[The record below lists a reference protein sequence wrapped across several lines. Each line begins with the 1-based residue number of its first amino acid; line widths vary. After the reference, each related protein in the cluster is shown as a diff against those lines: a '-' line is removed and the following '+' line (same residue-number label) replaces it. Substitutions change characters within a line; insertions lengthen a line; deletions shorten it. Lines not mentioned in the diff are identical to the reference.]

1 MSNILITCA
10 GKRVSLIRSFKTELK
25 LLFSDSKVFTS
36 DCIPEKSAA
45 CRVSDGYFKL
55 PKATESNYIEK
66 LLQIALDNNIK
77 LIIPTIDT
85 ELITLSQNIDY
96 FKKHQIDIV
105 VSDYKNI
112 KIFINKRS
120 TNYFFEKLNIN
131 YAQEYDKNNYTLP
144 LYIKPIDGS
153 RSVDNYIVKN
163 KSELTAYHFDND
175 KLLFFEYLDHD
186 NFTEYTIDMYFDKN
200 NDLKCFIP
208 RERLEIRAG
217 EVNKAVTKKAWF
229 IEQIAPKFKNIQGLR
244 GCISIQLFVNTKTEG
259 IYGIE
264 INPRFSGGFPLS
276 YLAGANFPK
285 WIIQEYLTNETAI
298 PFCANWEENLM
309 MLRYDDEI
317 LIHDFN
323 SVSEKKL
330 SPIRSEKISNSKNLI

>member
-25 LLFSDSKVFTS
+25 LLFSDSKVFAS
-36 DCIPEKSAA
+36 DCSPEKSAA
-45 CRVSDGYFKL
+45 CRISDGYFKL

-85 ELITLSQNIDY
+85 ELITVSQNIDL

-112 KIFINKRS
+112 KTFINKRL
-120 TNYFFEKLNIN
+120 TNCFFEKLNIN

-153 RSVDNYIVKN
+153 RSIDNYIVKN
-163 KSELTAYHFDND
+163 KSELTAYHFEND
-175 KLLFFEYLDHD
+175 RLLFFEYLDHN
-186 NFTEYTIDMYFDKN
+186 NFTEYTIDMYFDKK

-217 EVNKAVTKKAWF
+217 EVNKAITKKAWF
-229 IEQIAPKFKNIQGLR
+229 IEQIAPKFKNIPGLR
-244 GCISIQLFVNTKTEG
+244 GCISLQLFVNNDTND

-276 YLAGANFPK
+276 YLAGGNFPK
-285 WIIQEYLTNETAI
+285 WIIQEYIANESEIT
-298 PFCANWEENLM
+298 FWDNWEENLM

-317 LIHDFN
+317 IIHN
-323 SVSEKKL
+323 YIEKK
-330 SPIRSEKISNSKNLI
+330 EKTY

>member
-10 GKRVSLIRSFKTELK
+10 GKRVSLIRCFKTELK
-25 LLFSDSKVFTS
+25 LLFSDSKVYTS
-36 DCIPEKSAA
+36 DCMPEKSAA
-45 CRVSDGYFKL
+45 CRVSDGFFKL
-55 PKATESNYIEK
+55 PKATEHNYIEK

-85 ELITLSQNIDY
+85 ELITVSQNIDY

-112 KIFINKRS
+112 KTFINKRH
-120 TNYFFEKLNIN
+120 TNSFFEKLKIN
-131 YAQEYDKNNYTLP
+131 YAQEFDKNNYTLP

-153 RSVDNYIVKN
+153 RSIDNYIVKK

-208 RERLEIRAG
+208 RERLEVRAG

-229 IEQIAPKFKNIQGLR
+229 IEQIVPKFKNIEGLR
-244 GCISIQLFVNTKTEG
+244 GCISIQLFVNTKTKA

-285 WIIQEYLTNETAI
+285 WMIQEYLTNQTEI
-298 PFCANWEENLM
+298 SFCDTWEENLM

-317 LIHDFN
+317 LIHN
-323 SVSEKKL
+323 YVEKMNK
-330 SPIRSEKISNSKNLI
+330 SINYKQ

>member
-36 DCIPEKSAA
+36 DCWPEKSAA

-55 PKATESNYIEK
+55 PKVTDSNYIDK
-66 LLQIALDNNIK
+66 LLQIVTDNNIK

-85 ELITLSQNIDY
+85 ELLILSQHISF
-96 FKKHQIDIV
+96 FKKYHIDIL
-105 VSDYKNI
+105 VSDEDKI
-112 KIFINKRS
+112 KTLINKRL
-120 TNYFFEKLNIN
+120 TNHFFEKLNIN
-131 YAQEYDKNNYTLP
+131 CAKEFDKKNYVLP

-153 RSVDNYIVKN
+153 RSIDNHIVKQE
-163 KSELTAYHFDND
+163 SELTAYHFSNE
-175 KLLFFEYLDHD
+175 KLLFFEYLEHTDY
-186 NFTEYTIDMYFDKN
+186 TEYTIDMYFDRDN
-200 NDLKCFIP
+200 NLKCFVP
-208 RERLEIRAG
+208 RERLEVRAG
-217 EVNKAVTKKAWF
+217 EVNKAITRKAWF
-229 IEQIAPKFKNIQGLR
+229 IDKIASRFKHITGLR
-244 GCISIQLFVNTKTEG
+244 GCISIQLFVNNETEA

-285 WIIQEYLTNETAI
+285 WILQEYLLHETEI
-298 PFCANWEENLM
+298 QFYDNWEENLM

-317 LIHDFN
+317 LIHN
-323 SVSEKKL
+323 YVEKKN
-330 SPIRSEKISNSKNLI
+330 KIH